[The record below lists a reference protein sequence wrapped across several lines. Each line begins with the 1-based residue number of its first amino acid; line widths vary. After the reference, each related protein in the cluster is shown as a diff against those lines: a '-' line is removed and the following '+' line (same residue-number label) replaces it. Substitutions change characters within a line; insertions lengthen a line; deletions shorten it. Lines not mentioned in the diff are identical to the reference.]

1 LSGLVDYGML
11 FPKAKSLL
19 ANENPRLAGSADKEF
34 MTNLPWILVEDYRQ
48 GTGWVRGEQREARSR
63 AYCELLEKGQIL
75 FFREPPFGFP
85 AADQEFLLAQEWT
98 DLRLHKN
105 VSYRPSEDVLR
116 GISGDSGTVERVHS
130 IFRNYS
136 AQVVKFLSEFLSPY
150 AGRWALDFASFRPIE
165 EERRGLPL
173 HKRNDLL
180 HVDAFPSR
188 PTRGGRILRVFT
200 NLNREKPRVWNT
212 TEDFESLARAHAE
225 HAGLRQIAEDDDFV
239 SRTVQNWGAKLGFGG
254 FGRTPYDMFM
264 LRFHDYLKENREFQ
278 KDCPKIRM
286 EFPPLAT
293 WIVFTDCVAHAV
305 LSGRFAIEQT
315 FLVPPTALVAPQFA
329 PYKILENI
337 AGRPLVS

>member
-1 LSGLVDYGML
+1 MSN
-11 FPKAKSLL
+11 S
-19 ANENPRLAGSADKEF
+19 S
-34 MTNLPWILVEDYRQ
+34 WIVVEDFKQ
-48 GTGWVRGEQREARSR
+48 SIGWVRTEQREARAG
-63 AYCELLEKGQIL
+63 AYCELLERGQIL
-75 FFREPPFGFP
+75 FFREPPFALP
-85 AADQEFLLAQEWT
+85 LEDREFLLNQEWT

-105 VSYRPSEDVLR
+105 VSYRPEEDVLR
-116 GISGDSGTVERVHS
+116 GIAGDTGTLERIHS

-136 AQVVKFLSEFLSPY
+136 RDVVQFLTKFLSPY
-150 AGRWALDFASFRPIE
+150 AGRWTLDFASFRPIE

-212 TEDFESLARAHAE
+212 TENFEALARAYAE
-225 HAGLRQIAEDDDFV
+225 RAGLRQIAENDSFV

-278 KDCPKIRM
+278 QNCPKNRM

-293 WIVFTDCVAHAV
+293 WIVFTDSVAHAV

-315 FLVPPTALVAPQFA
+315 FLISPSALIAPQFA

-337 AGRPLVS
+337 AGRSLVS